1 MLASWWLFLR
11 KIDAQILTL
20 STTFYDVSVSCN
32 RFSKAEVRQFA
43 HREMTGW
50 ADIMSD
56 WELRKLLIEIFPMH
70 VIDLTGLKY
79 LLNLSG
85 TEQSGFIIIF
95 VLNIS
100 T

>member
-1 MLASWWLFLR
+1 
-11 KIDAQILTL
+11 
-20 STTFYDVSVSCN
+20 
-32 RFSKAEVRQFA
+32 
-43 HREMTGW
+43 
-50 ADIMSD
+50 MSD